1 MVHANGQPI
10 QRKINCSALD
20 GIYFADDRALLTGLR
35 IPIVIT
41 DNHSTPVVEAAIP
54 HYAHIPLRKAYLHI
68 TAASQDIHT
77 FVIFFRFHANLATNA
92 SLQSLDRNIRWTG
105 DAVVLKAGK
114 RDEFVH
120 LRGAKEKSFA
130 TFAVKW

>member
-1 MVHANGQPI
+1 MVHANGQPM
-10 QRKINCSALD
+10 QRKINCSSLD
-20 GIYFADDRALLTGLR
+20 GIYFPDDRARLVGLQ

-41 DNHSTPVVEAAIP
+41 ENCSTPVVEAAIP
-54 HYAHIPLRKAYLHI
+54 RYADIPLRKAYLRVS
-68 TAASQDIHT
+68 AASHDIHT
-77 FVIFFRFHANLATNA
+77 FVIFFRYHANLADNS

-120 LRGAKEKSFA
+120 LRGAIEKSFA
-130 TFAVKW
+130 TFAVRW